1 MNKKIIITIGSL
13 AIIIGIFLAGNVG
26 LKFFFNDYLYETPN
40 LKGLTINE
48 AKGLVE
54 TNFKLIDMGEHY
66 SEFEKGQ
73 IYSQLPISQKHIK
86 KGRPIK
92 VWISKGMD
100 TIILPD
106 LKGKNMQDARVIL
119 SDLGIKVDRVSRT
132 MEGYTNNKIIGTD
145 PSEGTV
151 ISRGSPVSLLV
162 NVSQIKNVR
171 MPDILGFSIKEGE
184 DILREKNLV
193 IGDINK
199 VYRVDFPI
207 DTIIDTSYPAGKDV
221 LAGSIINITV
231 TTQSEEEKTLKAE

>member
-13 AIIIGIFLAGNVG
+13 AIIVGIFLAGNVG

-132 MEGYTNNKIIGTD
+132 MESYTNNKIIGTD
-145 PSEGTV
+145 PSEGTEF
-151 ISRGSPVSLLV
+151 LV
-162 NVSQIKNVR
+162 EVR
-171 MPDILGFSIKEGE
+171 CL
-184 DILREKNLV
+184 
-193 IGDINK
+193 
-199 VYRVDFPI
+199 Y
-207 DTIIDTSYPAGKDV
+207 
-221 LAGSIINITV
+221 
-231 TTQSEEEKTLKAE
+231 

>member
-13 AIIIGIFLAGNVG
+13 AIIVGIFLAGNVG